1 MKGTNH
7 PMRYKYKVRELGKE
21 IVQDM
26 EAMSLKKL
34 RRKLDHKK
42 EYSIEYMNNH
52 NHFIATTIK
61 GIEPK

>member
-21 IVQDM
+21 IVQNM

-34 RRKLDHKK
+34 QSKLDHKK
-42 EYSIEYMNNH
+42 EYAIEYINKH
-52 NHFIATTIK
+52 NHFLHVIV
-61 GIEPK
+61 